1 MNKEGPYVTSTID
14 SFFDIVDIKGNKPL
28 FSVKATVTSVISK
41 DNFGNPWTLE
51 LLVSSCYLCFFEIVC
66 IFGPPHSLT
75 DNHYFNSP
83 S

>member
-41 DNFGNPWTLE
+41 DNFGNPLTLE
-51 LLVSSCYLCFFEIVC
+51 LLVSSCFCV
-66 IFGPPHSLT
+66 SLKSSVFLDHLT
-75 DNHYFNSP
+75 V
-83 S
+83 

>member
-14 SFFDIVDIKGNKPL
+14 SFFDIVDSKGNKPL

-51 LLVSSCYLCFFEIVC
+51 LLVSSC
-66 IFGPPHSLT
+66 
-75 DNHYFNSP
+75 
-83 S
+83 